1 VDGSCA
7 VRNDSNEG
15 VRGRSGWR
23 DARHGGNRFASAR
36 ISLALDED
44 HAPSAFSAAPVEPR
58 GHTKPVV
65 ADDRSHRPGGRRMQ
79 GGRDGAQG
87 RPFAYAEPA
96 SPEVDEHLG
105 KRAHRGRDV
114 APKRSLPS
122 CESLMKAIT
131 RPAESDRLTQRRRWA
146 SASTMSEGAAA
157 NPLIATTPPLTV
169 RTSDQK
175 ETFPVPVMTSEAEIG
190 ALLRSHLP
198 LADFFAISKK
208 LPVIATE
215 PVILA

>member
-1 VDGSCA
+1 
-7 VRNDSNEG
+7 
-15 VRGRSGWR
+15 
-23 DARHGGNRFASAR
+23 
-36 ISLALDED
+36 
-44 HAPSAFSAAPVEPR
+44 
-58 GHTKPVV
+58 
-65 ADDRSHRPGGRRMQ
+65 MQ
-79 GGRDGAQG
+79 GGRDGVQT

-96 SPEVDEHLG
+96 SPEASMSTSGSVRTTIEMSP
-105 KRAHRGRDV
+105 KRAL
-114 APKRSLPS
+114 SS
-122 CESLMKAIT
+122 CESLAAIT

-169 RTSDQK
+169 HTSDQK